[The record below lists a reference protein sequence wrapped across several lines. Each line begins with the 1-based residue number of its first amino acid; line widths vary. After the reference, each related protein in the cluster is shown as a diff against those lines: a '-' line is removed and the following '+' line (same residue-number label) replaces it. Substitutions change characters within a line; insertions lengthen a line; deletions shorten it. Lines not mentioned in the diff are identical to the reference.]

1 MSLKVIKNKIRS
13 INKTKQ
19 VTKAMESVAA
29 VKMRKSQKSA
39 FDTRPY
45 AFHAFGI
52 LKRISRS
59 YEGGHHPLMEV
70 REIKKTC
77 LLVITSDRG
86 LAGNL
91 NNALLKRVLL
101 KMKEKKLTRENTGFI
116 CIGRKGYEYF
126 SKKGFCIEKYYKKLG
141 DVVSVEMLKDV
152 SEFLIEL
159 YEKESYDSF
168 ISFYTNFISTTDQKP
183 IARTMLPISYDEL
196 RKIVKYTLPKKGK
209 YSEFRRSINIDKEA
223 PYEFV
228 FEPDAGE
235 VLKELIPFLLNIQV
249 YYSFLEAKASEHS
262 ARMVAMKNASDK
274 AEEMSIDLKR
284 EFNKERQAVITR
296 EISEITGGIEAMS
309 D

>member
-13 INKTKQ
+13 ISKTKQ

-39 FDTRPY
+39 FNTRPY
-45 AFHAFGI
+45 AFHAFAI

-59 YEGGHHPLMEV
+59 YEGGHHSLMEPRKV
-70 REIKKTC
+70 TRVC

-91 NNALLKRVLL
+91 NNALLKKVVVA
-101 KMKEKKLTRENTGFI
+101 MKDKNLTKENTGFI

-126 SKKGFCIEKYYKKLG
+126 SKKGFYVEKYYKELG
-141 DVVSVEMLKDV
+141 DTVSVDMLKEV
-152 SEFLIEL
+152 SEFLIKL
-159 YEKESYDSF
+159 YEDKKYDSF
-168 ISFYTNFISTTDQKP
+168 VTFYTNFISTTDQKP
-183 IARTMLPISYDEL
+183 VIRTILPIAYEEV
-196 RKIVKYTLPKKGK
+196 RRIVKYTLPKKGK
-209 YSEFRRSINIDKEA
+209 YSEFRRAIDIDKEA

-235 VLKELIPFLLNIQV
+235 VLKELLPFLLNVQV

-274 AEEMSIDLKR
+274 AEEMSVDLKR

-309 D
+309 T

>member
-13 INKTKQ
+13 ISKTKQ

-59 YEGGHHPLMEV
+59 YEGGHHPLMESRKINKV
-70 REIKKTC
+70 C

-91 NNALLKRVLL
+91 NNALLKKVTSE
-101 KMKEKKLTRENTGFI
+101 MKDKNLTKENTGFI

-126 SKKGFCIEKYYKKLG
+126 SKKGFFVEKYYKELG
-141 DVVSVEMLKDV
+141 DMVSVDMLKEV
-152 SEFLIEL
+152 SELLIKL
-159 YEKESYDSF
+159 YEDEKYDSF
-168 ISFYTNFISTTDQKP
+168 ITFYTNFISTTDQKP
-183 IARTMLPISYDEL
+183 VIRTMLPITYSEV

-209 YSEFRRSINIDKEA
+209 YSEFRRAIDIDKEA
-223 PYEFV
+223 PYEFI

-235 VLKELIPFLLNIQV
+235 VLKELLPFLLNVQV

-284 EFNKERQAVITR
+284 KFNKERQAVITR

-309 D
+309 T

>member
-1 MSLKVIKNKIRS
+1 VSLKIIKNKIRS

-29 VKMRKSQKSA
+29 VKMRKSQKAA

-59 YEGGHHPLMEV
+59 YEGGQNPLMEARKIDRV
-70 REIKKTC
+70 C
-77 LLVITSDRG
+77 LLVVTSDRG

-91 NNALLKRVLL
+91 NNALLKKVLGA
-101 KMKEKKLTRENTGFI
+101 MKDKNLSKDNTGFI

-126 SKKGFCIEKYYKKLG
+126 SKRGFYIEKYYKELG
-141 DVVSVEMLKDV
+141 DVVSVDMLKEV
-152 SEFLIEL
+152 SEFLVEL
-159 YEKESYDSF
+159 YEAEKYDSF
-168 ISFYTNFISTTDQKP
+168 IAFYTNFISTTDQKP
-183 IARTMLPISYDEL
+183 VIRTMLPIAYEEV
-196 RKIVKYTLPKKGK
+196 RRIVKYTLPTKGK
-209 YSEFRRSINIDKEA
+209 YSEFRKTIDIDKEA

-228 FEPDAGE
+228 FEPDARE
-235 VLKELIPFLLNIQV
+235 VLKELLPFLLNIQV

-274 AEEMSIDLKR
+274 AEEMSVSLKR
-284 EFNKERQAVITR
+284 EFNKERQAVITS

-309 D
+309 G